1 MKLSTKIS
9 SQQNKRRF
17 IKKMLT
23 GSLASI
29 ALPTLASANSSI
41 AKSQQDFNQLKSLYE
56 ASDERYWE
64 MVKKQYTIPANLIM
78 LNAANLCPSPYF
90 VTEKVTSLQ
99 QSLEKNV
106 SFQYRAVFD
115 TEREKALK
123 ALAEFVVADVE
134 EVGITRNTTESNNT
148 IVNGLP
154 LKKGDEII
162 LWDQN
167 HPTNST
173 AWAERAKRDGFVIKT
188 VSVPESPESIEDLI
202 APFEAAIT
210 GKTKLIS
217 FSHISNTSGI
227 ALPAKKIC
235 ALAKSKGIL
244 SMVDGAQSFGVM
256 NVDLKDIDCDFYSGS
271 THKWLMGP
279 LENGILY
286 IKKDHIDQLWPSI
299 VGAGW
304 KSGST
309 TVDEKFCVVGQ
320 RNNTTESAIPAI
332 IDFHMSIGK
341 QQIEDRVKAIH
352 TYLKKQ
358 IQTKVPTAKFITP
371 LQPELSAG
379 VTIINL
385 PDKDNKEIF
394 SKLYETHGIACAPT
408 GGLRL
413 SAHIYNTMADID
425 KVTDAL
431 SAVI

>member
-1 MKLSTKIS
+1 
-9 SQQNKRRF
+9 
-17 IKKMLT
+17 
-23 GSLASI
+23 
-29 ALPTLASANSSI
+29 
-41 AKSQQDFNQLKSLYE
+41 
-56 ASDERYWE
+56 
-64 MVKKQYTIPANLIM
+64 
-78 LNAANLCPSPYF
+78 
-90 VTEKVTSLQ
+90 
-99 QSLEKNV
+99 
-106 SFQYRAVFD
+106 
-115 TEREKALK
+115 
-123 ALAEFVVADVE
+123 
-134 EVGITRNTTESNNT
+134 
-148 IVNGLP
+148 
-154 LKKGDEII
+154 
-162 LWDQN
+162 
-167 HPTNST
+167 
-173 AWAERAKRDGFVIKT
+173 
-188 VSVPESPESIEDLI
+188 
-202 APFEAAIT
+202 
-210 GKTKLIS
+210 
-217 FSHISNTSGI
+217 
-227 ALPAKKIC
+227 
-235 ALAKSKGIL
+235 
-244 SMVDGAQSFGVM
+244 MVDGAQSFGVM

>member
-173 AWAERAKRDGFVIKT
+173 AWAERAKRDGFV
-188 VSVPESPESIEDLI
+188 
-202 APFEAAIT
+202 
-210 GKTKLIS
+210 
-217 FSHISNTSGI
+217 
-227 ALPAKKIC
+227 
-235 ALAKSKGIL
+235 SK
-244 SMVDGAQSFGVM
+244 QFQ
-256 NVDLKDIDCDFYSGS
+256 F
-271 THKWLMGP
+271 
-279 LENGILY
+279 
-286 IKKDHIDQLWPSI
+286 
-299 VGAGW
+299 
-304 KSGST
+304 
-309 TVDEKFCVVGQ
+309 
-320 RNNTTESAIPAI
+320 R
-332 IDFHMSIGK
+332 
-341 QQIEDRVKAIH
+341 
-352 TYLKKQ
+352 
-358 IQTKVPTAKFITP
+358 KV
-371 LQPELSAG
+371 Q
-379 VTIINL
+379 NL
-385 PDKDNKEIF
+385 
-394 SKLYETHGIACAPT
+394 
-408 GGLRL
+408 
-413 SAHIYNTMADID
+413 
-425 KVTDAL
+425 
-431 SAVI
+431 